1 MEKAG
6 GCSRWRRIRSQRWC
20 NMCPEGEGALK
31 LAFLTVVS
39 APLYAGKGYG
49 APKLGL
55 HTRRKRK
62 DGSRMVTPSFV
73 SSVLYVIG
81 GTNS

>member
-1 MEKAG
+1 M
-6 GCSRWRRIRSQRWC
+6 
-20 NMCPEGEGALK
+20 K